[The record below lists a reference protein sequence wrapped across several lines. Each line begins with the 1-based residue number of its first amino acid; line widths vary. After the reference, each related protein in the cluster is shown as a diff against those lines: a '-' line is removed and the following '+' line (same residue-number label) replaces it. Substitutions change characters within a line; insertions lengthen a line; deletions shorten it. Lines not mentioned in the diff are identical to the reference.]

1 MSGTELAGRLTEI
14 VSVERPE
21 HSQDGIG
28 GATGQLTQVA
38 IIRAEISPE
47 GVGPASEGD
56 ARAAMPRFLL
66 TARAHP
72 ELMPG
77 DVLVWQSRRY
87 RTIWSEIAQ
96 RPAPVQRALIEEIR

>member
-1 MSGTELAGRLTEI
+1 MSRAELAGRLTEI
-14 VSVERPE
+14 VTVQRPE

-28 GATGQLTQVA
+28 GATGNMTQVA
-38 IIRAEISPE
+38 TIRAEIIPE

-56 ARAAMPRFLL
+56 ARAAMPRYRL

-72 ELMPG
+72 ALVPG
-77 DVLVWQSRRY
+77 DILIWQSRRY
-87 RTIWSEIAQ
+87 RTVWSEITL